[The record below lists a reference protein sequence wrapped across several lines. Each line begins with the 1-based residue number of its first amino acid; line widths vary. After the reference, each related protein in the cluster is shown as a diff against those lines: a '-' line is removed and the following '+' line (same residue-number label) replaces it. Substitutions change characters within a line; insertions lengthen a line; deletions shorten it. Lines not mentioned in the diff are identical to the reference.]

1 MLIIINRPILTYGG
15 QGTLKHGV
23 HAEDHAL
30 IYTLDPGQ
38 KKPPPLLPYES
49 PLSKRS
55 IRVEP
60 ISQAHK
66 LDPASRLNYAKLYTV
81 EHNVKVFFVGR
92 LAKHY
97 EQHVVNDYN
106 ETHRP
111 LPDRPW
117 SVEPTEG
124 DLRYTEGPSPDYLS
138 AETHGSYSI
147 QPDDEAAE
155 EEYQQDDQYYQ
166 DQDQDNGGDQ
176 DPDHE
181 DIYDP

>member
-1 MLIIINRPILTYGG
+1 MIIARPILTYGG

-30 IYTLDPGQ
+30 IYTLEPGQ
-38 KKPPPLLPYES
+38 KKPPPLLQYES
-49 PLSKRS
+49 PLSKRP

-92 LAKHY
+92 VAKHY
-97 EQHVVNDYN
+97 EQQVVTDYN
-106 ETHRP
+106 ATHRP
-111 LPDRPW
+111 LPHRPY
-117 SVEPTEG
+117 SIDPTEG
-124 DLRYTEGPSPDYLS
+124 DLRYSEGPNPDYPP
-138 AETHGSYSI
+138 AEAHGPYSPE
-147 QPDDEAAE
+147 PDDDVAE
-155 EEYQQDDQYYQ
+155 EEYQHSDDYYQGQ
-166 DQDQDNGGDQ
+166 DQDQDHGGDQ

-181 DIYDP
+181 DIYNP